1 MKSYSFIRPLVFWVF
16 FIFFTSENLSASSF
30 EDESCSLYTQLIIEN
45 KSEGKDPLIIKA
57 MVADEPGERAVGLMN
72 RTELSENAGML
83 FVYEKPSAPKFWM
96 KNTLIPLDIIFLD
109 ESGKIIKIFERV
121 PSLSENKITAG
132 KNVSFVLE
140 INAGL
145 VEQFE
150 VDPKWKLDLTDFFKA
165 SKPFCWI
172 IF

>member
-1 MKSYSFIRPLVFWVF
+1 MKSYPFIRPLLFLVF
-16 FIFFTSENLSASSF
+16 FIVLSNENLSASSF
-30 EDESCSLYTQLIIEN
+30 EDESCSPYAQLIIEN
-45 KSEGKDPLIIKA
+45 KSDEGKAPLVIEA
-57 MVADEPGERAVGLMN
+57 AVADEPGERAVGLMN

-109 ESGKIIKIFERV
+109 KSGKIIKIFEQV
-121 PSLSENKITAG
+121 PRLSENKITAG
-132 KNVSFVLE
+132 KNISFVLE

-145 VEQFE
+145 IEQFE

-165 SKPFCWI
+165 SKPFC
-172 IF
+172 

>member
-1 MKSYSFIRPLVFWVF
+1 MNSYSFIRPLVFWVF
-16 FIFFTSENLSASSF
+16 FTVLTSENLSASSL
-30 EDESCSLYTQLIIEN
+30 EDESCSLYAQLIIEN
-45 KSEGKDPLIIKA
+45 KSEGKDPLIIEA

-109 ESGKIIKIFERV
+109 KSGKIIKIFEQV
-121 PSLSENKITAG
+121 PRLSENKITAG
-132 KNVSFVLE
+132 KNISFVLE

-145 VEQFE
+145 IEQFE

-165 SKPFCWI
+165 SKPFC
-172 IF
+172 